1 MQPPPGQDSFPGVR
15 ILIDYRPALR
25 ERTGVGEYVHQL
37 ARALAPGPDE
47 LTLFTSSWKDRPSA
61 ESVAELGGPLVVDRR
76 IPVRLLT
83 LAWHRLG
90 WPPVELLCG
99 RSFDVVH
106 SPHPLL
112 LPSIRAAQ
120 VVTIHDLDFLAHPER
135 AGAEIRR
142 DYPSLVRAHSH
153 RADAVI
159 VPSRY
164 TASQVQQRL
173 EVPPERVYVC
183 PEGTPPEWMPTAS
196 AARRRD
202 GYLLFV
208 GTLNAR
214 KNVAGLLAAYEMLVA
229 SRPDVPPLVL
239 AGSSS
244 PEAAPLLNSLATRGL
259 AGRVRHL
266 GYVPASDRRRLYE
279 GASVL
284 LLPSFDEGFGL
295 PVVEAMA
302 LGVPVVV
309 SNRGALP
316 EIVEDAGVLVDP
328 DDAAAL
334 AAAVD
339 RLLRDASSAAKLA
352 ERGCLRARAFT
363 WTRTAELTRTAYEQ
377 AIERRK
383 AKNSRGAG
391 S

>member
-1 MQPPPGQDSFPGVR
+1 VR

-37 ARALAPGPDE
+37 ARALAAGPDE

-61 ESVAELGGPLVVDRR
+61 ESVAELGGPVLIDRR

-90 WPPVELLCG
+90 WPPVESLCG
-99 RSFDVVH
+99 RSFDVAH

-112 LPSIRAAQ
+112 LPSSRAAQ
-120 VVTIHDLDFLAHPER
+120 VVTIHDLHFLAHPER

-142 DYPSLVRAHSH
+142 DYPKLVRAHAH

-164 TASQVQQRL
+164 TASQVRQRL
-173 EVPPERVYVC
+173 DVPPERVCVC
-183 PEGTPPEWMPTAS
+183 PEGVPPEWTPAPAG
-196 AARRRD
+196 AARSRD

-214 KNVAGLLAAYEMLVA
+214 KNVAGLLAAYEMLLP
-229 SRPDVPPLVL
+229 RHPCVPPLVL
-239 AGSSS
+239 AGNSS
-244 PEAAPLLNSLATRGL
+244 PGAAPLLDRLTRPPL

-284 LLPSFDEGFGL
+284 VLPSFDEGFGL
-295 PVVEAMA
+295 PIVEAMA
-302 LGVPVVV
+302 LGVPVVA

-316 EIVEDAGVLVDP
+316 EIVEDAGLLVDP
-328 DDAAAL
+328 DDPAAL
-334 AAAVD
+334 ATAID
-339 RLLRDASSAAKLA
+339 QLLCDASSAAKLA
-352 ERGCLRARAFT
+352 ERGSGRARAFT
-363 WTRTAELTRTAYEQ
+363 WSRTAELTRAAYEQ
-377 AIERRK
+377 AIERRRH
-383 AKNSRGAG
+383 RG
-391 S
+391 